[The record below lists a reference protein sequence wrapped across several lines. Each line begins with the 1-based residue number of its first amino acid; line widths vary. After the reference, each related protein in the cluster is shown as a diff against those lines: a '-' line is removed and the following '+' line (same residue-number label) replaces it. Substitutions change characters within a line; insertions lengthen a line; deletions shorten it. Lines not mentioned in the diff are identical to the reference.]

1 MVFLDPLQ
9 PVFKTSDLSLTEMA
23 VALSLPW
30 VVLVAVEIEK
40 FLFRR
45 GLIYQG
51 PAR

>member
-1 MVFLDPLQ
+1 
-9 PVFKTSDLSLTEMA
+9 

-51 PAR
+51 SGRRQHQVAALSPRP

>member
-1 MVFLDPLQ
+1 
-9 PVFKTSDLSLTEMA
+9 
-23 VALSLPW
+23 